1 MPLELELHLPIAPEE
16 QREQEAIR
24 EDPRRRIREA
34 HRVESEH
41 RNQRQRHK
49 SARDHLENSREN
61 RDLGESHAL
70 YQEPHDIHERERNVE
85 RSVAYQELLRQV
97 EYFSDAA
104 AVGVVYE
111 QHGDIPAKH
120 KNDQEPD
127 DGINRAQ

>member
-1 MPLELELHLPIAPEE
+1 MPLELALHLPIAPEE

-70 YQEPHDIHERERNVE
+70 YQEPHDIHERELGLDIKETQINQLGRAKQVKVNKENTIIVDGCGVMRYWT
-85 RSVAYQELLRQV
+85 RSA
-97 EYFSDAA
+97 
-104 AVGVVYE
+104 
-111 QHGDIPAKH
+111 
-120 KNDQEPD
+120 
-127 DGINRAQ
+127 